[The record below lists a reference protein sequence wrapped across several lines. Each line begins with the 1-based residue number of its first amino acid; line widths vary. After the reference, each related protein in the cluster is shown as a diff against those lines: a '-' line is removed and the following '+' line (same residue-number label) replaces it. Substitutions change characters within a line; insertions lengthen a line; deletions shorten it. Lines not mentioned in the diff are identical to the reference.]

1 MSALPKRTFTQ
12 EEYAMLE
19 EKADYRSQFVGGEIF
34 AMAGTEPAHDRIAYN
49 LGGMFYV
56 RFRGRDCTCHSADV
70 KVRAKVGDLWTYP
83 DWSIICGQP
92 KYDTSARPSSLLN
105 PQVIFEILS
114 PSTASFD
121 RGDKFE
127 RYKRIES
134 LTDYVLVASEKMRVE
149 HYVRQDG
156 GGWLYRE
163 YHEGLDLLKLASVE
177 VELPLAEIYERVTFP
192 EPGTDV

>member
-1 MSALPKRTFTQ
+1 
-12 EEYAMLE
+12 MLE
-19 EKADYRSQFVGGEIF
+19 EKADYKSQYVGGEIF
-34 AMAGTEPAHDRIAYN
+34 AMAGVQPWHDAVVQN
-49 LGGMFYV
+49 LTGMFYV
-56 RFRGRDCTCHSADV
+56 RFRGRPCRSFSADI
-70 KVRAKVGDLWTYP
+70 KIRARAGNLWTYA
-83 DWSIICGQP
+83 DLSALCGTP
-92 KYDTSARPSSLLN
+92 MFDTSAKPQSLLN
-105 PQVIFEILS
+105 PQVIFEVLS
-114 PSTASFD
+114 PSTEDFD

-163 YHEGLDLLKLASVE
+163 YHEGADLLKLASVE
-177 VELPLAEIYERVTFP
+177 AELPLAEIYERVTFP